1 MIEAGV
7 LERLAQP
14 AGACLV
20 DAVTRALADHPLT
33 PADVAR
39 WRRDAD
45 PALVSAA
52 IELASARAS
61 LHGRIAAADAFWC
74 DRAGA
79 AQASD
84 DLSAQWKAQRAATA
98 AAALQAQDA
107 RPTMAPHARDMHATP
122 AAPHEADSAARRA
135 SPLLVDYCC
144 GIGADLAHFGV
155 ALGGRVEGADLRADR
170 AWMARRNA
178 GVTVHAADVRTW
190 RSSAPLA
197 HIDPARRD
205 EGTGARRHGWDA
217 LEPGPDLIA
226 ELIARHDGVM
236 VKLGPGTDV
245 PPDARPPG
253 SELVVISRS
262 GSLTQAVLCTGT
274 LASPPP
280 PWRHTCDSAR
290 AVLLREGM
298 PTVEIAGQRS
308 WSSGRGAAHWP
319 CAGGWGRIIAEPDPA
334 LERSGLLPDAA
345 RALGLAEVH
354 PGLGL
359 CTDAGPEC
367 NLGATDA
374 SPWWRAWDV
383 RTCTAGRIEDVREC
397 VRAMGAGTVEV
408 KVRGGAAN
416 ADAWSRALRGDSGSA
431 LTVFVHRVPGRG
443 VEAVVAM
450 RRHAR

>member
-14 AGACLV
+14 AGACLA
-20 DAVTRALADHPLT
+20 DAVSRALADHPLT

-98 AAALQAQDA
+98 AAALQTQDA
-107 RPTMAPHARDMHATP
+107 RPTMAPHAPGLHATLD
-122 AAPHEADSAARRA
+122 APHDADSTTGRP
-135 SPLLVDYCC
+135 SPILVDYCC
-144 GIGADLAHFGV
+144 GIGADLAHFGL
-155 ALGGRVEGADLRADR
+155 ALDGLVEGMDLRADR

-178 GVTVHAADVRTW
+178 GATVHVSDVRSW
-190 RSSAPLA
+190 RSNAPLA
-197 HIDPARRD
+197 HIDPSRRD

-217 LEPGPDLIA
+217 LEPGPEVIADLIA
-226 ELIARHDGVM
+226 HHAGVM

-253 SELVVISRS
+253 SELAVISRAR
-262 GSLTQAVLCTGT
+262 SLTQAVLCTGT
-274 LASPPP
+274 LAAPTPAR
-280 PWRHTCDSAR
+280 RHACDSAR
-290 AVLLREGM
+290 AVLLREGV
-298 PTVEIAGQRS
+298 PTVEIAGQPS
-308 WSSGRGAAHWP
+308 WSSGRGAMHWP
-319 CAGGWGRIIAEPDPA
+319 CVGGWNRIIAEPDPS

-345 RALGLAEVH
+345 RALSLAEVH

-359 CTDAGPEC
+359 CTDAGPQC
-367 NLGATDA
+367 NLTAVDA
-374 SPWWRAWDV
+374 SPWWRTWDALATVPARLDDV
-383 RTCTAGRIEDVREC
+383 RVALLTHHAGIVD
-397 VRAMGAGTVEV
+397 V
-408 KVRGGAAN
+408 KVRGGAAD
-416 ADAWSRALRGDSGSA
+416 ADEWSRLLRGDGA
-431 LTVFVHRVPGRG
+431 LAATVFVHRVPGRG
-443 VEAVVAM
+443 IEAVIAM
-450 RRHAR
+450 PRNTR